1 MKLRLDKFLANK
13 AVGSRKEVHA
23 LIKQGLVT
31 VDGIV
36 AKKKDMPI
44 EIPEQ
49 IIAVNG
55 EVIDSRQIYYVKF
68 NKPAGYVCALEDA
81 RHPTVM
87 DLLPPEFRTM
97 GVSPVGRLDK
107 DTEGLLLLSND
118 GVWAHRI
125 INGKKHVP
133 KRYYFEYSGMLTDEG
148 INRIRNGIIL
158 GDGTECKPAEIILP
172 NIITEN
178 SSSDSN
184 DNDAV
189 FLKSGEIIIEEGK
202 YHQVKR
208 MIGAAGGEITY
219 LKRLTVGHLDLS
231 DIPKTGDFVYLT
243 ASDYEKL

>member
-1 MKLRLDKFLANK
+1 MRLRLDRFLANK
-13 AVGSRKEVHA
+13 ALGSRKEVHA

-44 EIPEQ
+44 DIPEQ
-49 IIAVNG
+49 TIAVNG
-55 EVIDSRQIYYVKF
+55 EIIDSRQIYYVKF
-68 NKPAGYVCALEDA
+68 NKPAGYVCAMEDA
-81 RHPTVM
+81 RYPTVM
-87 DLLPPEFRTM
+87 DILPPEFRTM
-97 GVSPVGRLDK
+97 GVGPVGRLDK

-118 GVWAHRI
+118 GAWAHRI

-133 KRYYFEYSGMLTDEG
+133 KRYYFEYSGTLSEEG
-148 INRIRNGIIL
+148 LERIRTGIVL
-158 GDGTECKPAEIILP
+158 GDGTECKPAEIIL
-172 NIITEN
+172 TGAEADK
-178 SSSDSN
+178 SEDT
-184 DNDAV
+184 DAGDAV
-189 FLKSGEIIIEEGK
+189 LLKSAEIIIEEGK

-231 DIPKTGDFVYLT
+231 DIPNPGDFMYLE

>member
-13 AVGSRKEVHA
+13 ALGSRKEVHA

-44 EIPEQ
+44 DIPEQ
-49 IIAVNG
+49 TIAVNG
-55 EVIDSRQIYYVKF
+55 EIIDSRQIYYVKF
-68 NKPAGYVCALEDA
+68 NKPTGYVCAMEDA

-87 DLLPPEFRTM
+87 DILPPEFRTM
-97 GVSPVGRLDK
+97 GVGPVGRLDK

-118 GVWAHRI
+118 GAWAHRI

-133 KRYYFEYSGMLTDEG
+133 KRYYFEYSGTLTEAG
-148 INRIRNGIIL
+148 LERIRTGIVL
-158 GDGTECKPAEIILP
+158 GDGTACKPAEIILP
-172 NIITEN
+172 GAVAGKSEDTDAD
-178 SSSDSN
+178 DS
-184 DNDAV
+184 V
-189 FLKSGEIIIEEGK
+189 LLKSAEIIIEEGK

-231 DIPKTGDFVYLT
+231 DIPNPGDFIYLE

>member
-13 AVGSRKEVHA
+13 ALGSRNEVHA

-31 VDGIV
+31 VDGVV

-44 EIPEQ
+44 DIPEQ
-49 IIAVNG
+49 TIAVNG
-55 EVIDSRQIYYVKF
+55 EIIDNRQIYYVKF
-68 NKPAGYVCALEDA
+68 NKPAGYVCAMEDA

-87 DLLPPEFRTM
+87 DILPPEFRTM
-97 GVSPVGRLDK
+97 GVGPVGRLDK

-118 GVWAHRI
+118 GAWAHRI

-133 KRYYFEYSGMLTDEG
+133 KRYYFEYSGTLSEEG
-148 INRIRNGIIL
+148 LERIRTGIVL
-158 GDGTECKPAEIILP
+158 GDGTECKPAEIIL
-172 NIITEN
+172 TGAVAEK
-178 SSSDSN
+178 SEDTGAG
-184 DNDAV
+184 DAV
-189 FLKSGEIIIEEGK
+189 LLKSAEIIIEEGK

-231 DIPKTGDFVYLT
+231 DIPTPGDFMYLE

>member
-1 MKLRLDKFLANK
+1 MRLRLDKFLANK
-13 AVGSRKEVHA
+13 ALGSRKEVHA

-44 EIPEQ
+44 DIPEQ
-49 IIAVNG
+49 TIAVNG
-55 EVIDSRQIYYVKF
+55 EIIDSRQIYYVKF
-68 NKPAGYVCALEDA
+68 NRPAGYVCAMEDA

-87 DLLPPEFRTM
+87 DFLPPEFRTM
-97 GVSPVGRLDK
+97 GVGPVGRLDK

-118 GVWAHRI
+118 GAWAHRI
-125 INGKKHVP
+125 INGKKHVA
-133 KRYYFEYSGMLTDEG
+133 KRYYFEYSGTLSEEG
-148 INRIRNGIIL
+148 LERIRTGIVL
-158 GDGTECKPAEIILP
+158 GDGTECKPAEIIL
-172 NIITEN
+172 TGAEADK
-178 SSSDSN
+178 SEDT
-184 DNDAV
+184 DAGDAV
-189 FLKSGEIIIEEGK
+189 LLKSAEIIIEEGK

-231 DIPKTGDFVYLT
+231 DIPNPGDFTYLE

>member
-1 MKLRLDKFLANK
+1 MRLRLDKFLANK
-13 AVGSRKEVHA
+13 ALGSRKEVHA

-31 VDGIV
+31 VDGVV

-44 EIPEQ
+44 DIPEQ
-49 IIAVNG
+49 TIAVNG
-55 EVIDSRQIYYVKF
+55 EIIDSRQIYYVKF
-68 NKPAGYVCALEDA
+68 NKPAGYVCAMEDA

-87 DLLPPEFRTM
+87 DILPPEFRTM
-97 GVSPVGRLDK
+97 GVGPVGRLDK

-118 GVWAHRI
+118 GAWAHRI

-133 KRYYFEYSGMLTDEG
+133 KRYYFEYSGTLSEEG
-148 INRIRNGIIL
+148 LERIRTGIVL
-158 GDGTECKPAEIILP
+158 GDGTECKPAEIIL
-172 NIITEN
+172 TGAEADK
-178 SSSDSN
+178 SEDT
-184 DNDAV
+184 DAGDAV
-189 FLKSGEIIIEEGK
+189 LLKSAEIIIEEGK

-231 DIPKTGDFVYLT
+231 DIPNPGDFTYLE

>member
-13 AVGSRKEVHA
+13 ALGSRKEVHA

-44 EIPEQ
+44 DIPDQ
-49 IIAVNG
+49 TIAVNG

-68 NKPAGYVCALEDA
+68 NKPAGYICALEDT
-81 RHPTVM
+81 RHATVM
-87 DLLPPEFRTM
+87 DILPPEFRSM
-97 GVSPVGRLDK
+97 GVAPVGRLDK
-107 DTEGLLLLSND
+107 DTEGLLLLTND
-118 GVWAHRI
+118 GAWAHRI

-133 KRYYFEYSGMLTDEG
+133 KRYYFEYIGNLTEEG
-148 INRIRNGIIL
+148 LNRIREGIEL
-158 GDGTECKPAEIILP
+158 GDGTICKPAEVILP
-172 NIITEN
+172 TQKAEN
-178 SSSDSN
+178 NESTDSS
-184 DNDAV
+184 V
-189 FLKSGEIIIEEGK
+189 MIKSAEIIVEEGK

-231 DIPKTGDFVYLT
+231 DIPKTGDFTYLE
-243 ASDYEKL
+243 AVDYEKL

>member
-13 AVGSRKEVHA
+13 ALGSRKEVHN

-31 VDGIV
+31 VDGVV

-44 EIPEQ
+44 EIPNQ
-49 IIAVNG
+49 TIAVNG
-55 EVIDSRQIYYVKF
+55 EIIDNRQIYYVKF
-68 NKPAGYVCALEDA
+68 HKPAGYVCAIEDS

-87 DLLPPEFRTM
+87 ELLPPEFRTM
-97 GVSPVGRLDK
+97 GVSPVGCLDK

-118 GVWAHRI
+118 GAWAHRI

-133 KRYYFEYSGMLTDEG
+133 KRYYFEYSGTLTEERLE
-148 INRIRNGIIL
+148 RIRSGIIL
-158 GDGTECKPAEIILP
+158 GDGTVCKPAEIILP
-172 NIITEN
+172 SETDKETE
-178 SSSDSN
+178 STQDS
-184 DNDAV
+184 V
-189 FLKSGEIIIEEGK
+189 MLKSAEIIIEEGK

-219 LKRLTVGHLDLS
+219 LKRLTIGHLDLK
-231 DIPKTGDFVYLT
+231 DIPETGEFVYLD